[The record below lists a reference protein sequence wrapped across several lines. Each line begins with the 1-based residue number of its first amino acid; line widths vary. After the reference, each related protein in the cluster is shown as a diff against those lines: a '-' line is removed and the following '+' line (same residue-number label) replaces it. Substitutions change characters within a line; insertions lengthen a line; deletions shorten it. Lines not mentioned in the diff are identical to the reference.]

1 MGIKISAYNYASEI
15 EGKIQNLLKYF
26 AGLEENIRFI
36 VPSRKDKSWFPVHD
50 AKLWTWDEIYDDICE
65 TTGSK
70 RKGVLSPPDHFM
82 ILDSIVQNILDSNKD
97 DESYKKKIK
106 RLPGIER
113 PGFSSV
119 VSGDIRELMNES
131 VPPSQLIYNPKS
143 FYPSE
148 FLLPRIYQEYA
159 KYLDDYDLLDSAGIC
174 TETYNEINK
183 NQAWGKGLIIIFVG
197 FMSFN
202 HSQLD
207 LVQALVDRCRDV
219 VVLKPE
225 ANLKNFHDATE
236 QFKQKPQLQ
245 LTIMDPPQKPSGNI
259 VELPVTVPDLEAE
272 VIARTLAIWSHNQWE
287 YDKNFPGFDS
297 IGISIDEGKERNYA
311 QAFERYGV
319 PYNFT
324 RGVAINTTLPG
335 KILNALKNLTTR
347 NFPTYETAMLLAQP
361 CFAGIK
367 FPVMRA
373 YRAGYSGLK
382 HWEEYLQAR
391 VDDPEEALHEVFQDA
406 LTSIQAIRKF
416 CGTLSRKN
424 NSGEIMKA
432 FYEFLTTKNLWLNR
446 TEAIANHPEF
456 DENTRLTAS
465 AIQTIR
471 EKYLSIN
478 ELITDIG
485 PMKDEKLKDDKAYEF
500 LELWC
505 KKTNTRAPLQVSN
518 AVRIFVGNPPVLSH
532 FPVWIMTG
540 VNQRK
545 WSMNIP
551 SSPVLG
557 ERERKKFSSLPD
569 LQAKSEQREAL
580 FRRLLQT
587 GEKLVIIL
595 RPTLDSEGRPIPES
609 IFMPRFM
616 RDMPDWK
623 ANYRKAQLENIN
635 YFLDYD
641 KFKFPE
647 IDAGRKIFRTPPE
660 IHMKANAVGASDIHE
675 LLQCSFLWWQKRQAE
690 IYEPSFEVVPHTE
703 WGNMTHKFWECVWK
717 NYRLNMNAPGKT
729 FLNIVDKEWQ
739 RLLQAEDEDY
749 KPFARLVKD
758 FRMKRK
764 LTGIDFRVHRLSL
777 LQAEILDNLH
787 DNGYEHKQI
796 LLEEEAHLK
805 AKFEGV
811 TFLGQCDRI
820 EILRT
825 PSCEDIAFI
834 ADYKEG
840 KSENSEKHINIGK
853 YPWNFE
859 AREKFQHGLQLSLY
873 AALFELNHNCKLSGV
888 YILGLED
895 GTISGTFSLNEGSYF
910 TKYLPEN
917 SNGNKKKIDNNI
929 AGRIDEGNYA
939 MACAVKILEAE
950 RFKPEYQSKLCKF
963 CHIKSLCR
971 KGEFRGEVLS
981 SGDDGDDDE

>member
-15 EGKIQNLLKYF
+15 EGIIQSLLKDF
-26 AGLEENIRFI
+26 AGLEDNIRFV
-36 VPSRKDKSWFPVHD
+36 VPSRKDKSWFPGRNT
-50 AKLWTWDEIYDDICE
+50 KLWTWDEIYDDICDK
-65 TTGSK
+65 TGTK
-70 RKGVLSPPDHFM
+70 RKGVLSPPDHFL
-82 ILDSIVQNILDSNKD
+82 ILDSIVQSILDDNKEN
-97 DESYKKKIK
+97 ESYNKKLK
-106 RLPGIER
+106 RLPGIKR
-113 PGFSSV
+113 SGFFSV
-119 VSGDIRELMNES
+119 VSADIRELMNES
-131 VPPSQLIYNPKS
+131 IEPSQLIDNPKS
-143 FYPSE
+143 FRPSE
-148 FLLPRIYQEYA
+148 FLLPSVYQDYV

-183 NQAWGKGLIIIFVG
+183 NQSWGKDLIIIFVG

-207 LVQALVDRCRDV
+207 LVQALEERCREV
-219 VVLKPE
+219 VILKPE
-225 ANLKNFHDATE
+225 ANMTNFHDATR
-236 QFKQKPQLQ
+236 QLKQKPQLR
-245 LTIMDPPQKPSGNI
+245 LTIMNSPQKSSGNI
-259 VELPVTVPDLEAE
+259 IELPVTTPDLEAE
-272 VIARTLAIWSHNQWE
+272 VIARTLAIWAHNQWE
-287 YDKNFPGFDS
+287 YDKNFPGFGS
-297 IGISIDEGKERNYA
+297 VGLSIDEGMEQNYA

-367 FPVMRA
+367 FPVIRA

-391 VDDPEEALHEVFQDA
+391 VDDPEETLHEVFQDA
-406 LTSIQAIRKF
+406 LESIQAIRKF
-416 CGTLSRKN
+416 CGTLSRQN
-424 NSGEIMKA
+424 NNGEIMKA

-446 TEAIANHPEF
+446 EDKIADHPEF
-456 DENTRLTAS
+456 DENMRLTAS
-465 AIQTIR
+465 AIQTIH

-485 PMKDEKLKDDKAYEF
+485 PLKDTKLKDDKAYDF

-505 KKTNTRAPLQVSN
+505 SKTDTRAPLQVSN
-518 AVRIFVGNPPVLSH
+518 AVRVFVGNPPVLSH

-545 WSMNIP
+545 WSMNLP

-557 ERERKKFSSLPD
+557 EIERRKLPSLPD
-569 LQAKSEQREAL
+569 LQAKAEQREAL

-595 RPTLDSEGRPIPES
+595 RPMRDNEGRPIPES
-609 IFMPRFM
+609 PFMPKFL

-623 ANYRKAQLENIN
+623 ANYRQANPENIN
-635 YFLDYD
+635 YFLSYD

-647 IDAGRKIFRTPPE
+647 IDAGRKISRTPPE
-660 IHMKANAVGASDIHE
+660 IHKRANAVGASDIHE
-675 LLQCSFLWWQKRQAE
+675 LLQCSFLWWQKRQAK
-690 IYEPSFEVVPHTE
+690 IYEPSFEVVSHTE
-703 WGNMTHKFWECVWK
+703 WGNMVHKFWECVWK
-717 NYRLNMNAPGKT
+717 NYRLNMNAPGKI
-729 FLNIVDKEWQ
+729 FLNIVDREWQ

-749 KPFARLVKD
+749 KTFARLVKD
-758 FRMKRK
+758 FRLKRK
-764 LTGIDFRVHRLSL
+764 LNGIDFRVHRLSL
-777 LQAEILDNLH
+777 IQAEILDKLH
-787 DNGYEHKQI
+787 NDGYEHKQI
-796 LLEEEAHLK
+796 LLEEDAHLK
-805 AKFEGV
+805 TNFEGI

-820 EILRT
+820 EILRS
-825 PSCEDIAFI
+825 PMGEEIAFI
-834 ADYKEG
+834 TDYKVG
-840 KSENSEKHINIGK
+840 KSENSEKHINIDK
-853 YPWNFE
+853 YLWNFE

-873 AALFELNHNCKLSGV
+873 ASLFELNHNCKLAGV

-895 GTISGTFSLNEGSYF
+895 GTISGTFSLNEGNYF
-910 TKYLPEN
+910 TEYLPEN
-917 SNGNKKKIDNNI
+917 SDGNKKKIDNNI
-929 AGRIDEGNYA
+929 PGRIDEGNYA
-939 MACAVKILEAE
+939 MACAVNILKAE
-950 RFKPEYQSKLCKF
+950 SFTPEYQSKLCKF

-981 SGDDGDDDE
+981 SGNDGNDDE